1 MNILDDHAPIDH
13 DKLIDVL
20 YELQVSLKILAE
32 QMARDRQ
39 PDINRRMLQTIANLH
54 WFMGQNQPSL
64 RRH

>member
-1 MNILDDHAPIDH
+1 MNLLDDYAPIDH
-13 DKLIDVL
+13 DKLINTL

-39 PDINRRMLQTIANLH
+39 PDINRRMLQTISNLH